1 MNRQDYIQAVEEM
14 KIPASRALDWS
25 KIVIEKYYHHYSEP
39 DRQTK
44 DAKEHFDRIV
54 DACQRLVDMLPLARE
69 KLRVTPI
76 DSTDASKMFTH
87 DLAGPI
93 TTMRGSTTIL
103 LFLPI
108 WHSEQEQS
116 EDEKEHI
123 RYIKKIQ
130 SAAEYLSSLD
140 RDVVLKRMLDR
151 LDE

>member
-1 MNRQDYIQAVEEM
+1 MNQHDYIQAVEEM
-14 KIPASRALDWS
+14 KIPASKALEWANI
-25 KIVIEKYYHHYSEP
+25 IVEKYYHHYSEP
-39 DRQTK
+39 DRQTN

-54 DACQRLVDMLPLARE
+54 DACQRLVDMLPENQE

-76 DSTDASKMFTH
+76 DSTDTLKMFTH

-93 TTMRGSTTIL
+93 MTMRGSTTIL
-103 LFLPI
+103 LLLPV
-108 WHSEQEQS
+108 WRPEREQS
-116 EDEKEHI
+116 EDEREHI
-123 RYIKKIQ
+123 RYIQKIQ